1 MSESVTW
8 STPQLIVLG
17 AGVDDSRNGGPT
29 AAAIDAGSDVY
40 AS

>member
-29 AAAIDAGSDVY
+29 ADAIDAGSDLY